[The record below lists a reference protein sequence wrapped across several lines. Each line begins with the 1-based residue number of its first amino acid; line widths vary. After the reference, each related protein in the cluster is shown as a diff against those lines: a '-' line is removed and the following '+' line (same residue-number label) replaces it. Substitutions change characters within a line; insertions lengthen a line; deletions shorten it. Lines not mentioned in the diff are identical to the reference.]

1 MSESTAVRS
10 DLYLYGIVLAGRE
23 LPAMDGGVQGSPVRT
38 EEFGRIAAVLGDLG
52 PTDALGTPDD
62 LRAHTGVLDEIAKT
76 DPILPL
82 AFGTVVPG
90 DSSIEDDVLA
100 PREQEYFD
108 ALTELDGL
116 TQYTVLVRFDRDA
129 ALRDII
135 ADNPEAAQLRHEIT
149 DTTEDQTRME
159 RIRLGE
165 LVVKTMESW
174 KPAEAEPILERLAS
188 VTSEIATREGGQAE
202 DVVEVAVLVP
212 YDAAQVFDA
221 AVEELAEEAAG
232 RLRYRLI
239 GPQAPYDF
247 VGEP

>member
-1 MSESTAVRS
+1 MADSTAVRS
-10 DLYLYGIVLAGRE
+10 DLYLYGIVLADRE
-23 LPAMDGGVQGSPVRT
+23 LPAEDGGVQGSPART
-38 EEFGRIAAVLGDLG
+38 EAFGRIAAVVGDLE

-62 LRAHTGVLDEIAKT
+62 LRAHTGVLDEIART
-76 DPILPL
+76 DPVLPL

-108 ALTELDGL
+108 ALTELDGHA
-116 TQYTVLVRFDRDA
+116 QYTVLVRFDRDA

-149 DTTEDQTRME
+149 DTTEDQTRLQ

-188 VTSEIATREGGQAE
+188 VTSEIAPRDGGQAE
-202 DVVEVAVLVP
+202 DVVEVAVLVR
-212 YDAAQVFDA
+212 YDAAQTFDA

-247 VGEP
+247 VGEQ

>member
-23 LPAMDGGVQGSPVRT
+23 LPAGDGGVQGSPVHT
-38 EEFGRIAAVLGDLG
+38 VEFGRVAAVLGELE
-52 PTDALGTPDD
+52 PTDVLGTPDD
-62 LRAHTGVLDEIAKT
+62 LRAHTRVLDEIAKT
-76 DPILPL
+76 DPVLPL
-82 AFGTVVPG
+82 AFGTVVAG

-108 ALTELDGL
+108 ALTELDGH
-116 TQYTVLVRFDRDA
+116 TQYTVLVRFDRDE

-149 DTTEDQTRME
+149 DTTEDQTRLQ

-174 KPAEAEPILERLAS
+174 KPAEAEPILERLSS
-188 VTSEIATREGGQAE
+188 VTSQIAPREGGQAE
-202 DVVEVAVLVP
+202 DVIEVAVLVR
-212 YDAAQVFDA
+212 YDAAQTFDA
-221 AVEELAEEAAG
+221 AVEELAEAAAD

-247 VGEP
+247 VGE